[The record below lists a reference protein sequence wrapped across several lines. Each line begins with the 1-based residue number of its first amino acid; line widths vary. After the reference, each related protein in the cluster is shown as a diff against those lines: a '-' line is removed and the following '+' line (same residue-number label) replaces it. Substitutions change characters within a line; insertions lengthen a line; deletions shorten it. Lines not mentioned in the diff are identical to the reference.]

1 MDRVVL
7 RPEDSPFGASVLRKV
22 TLRLVPL
29 LMVGYIVSYVDR
41 INIGFAK
48 FGMDKAFGLSAT
60 QYGFV
65 AGVFFVGYILAEVPS
80 NIIMTKVGA
89 RVWLSRILV
98 TWGVIAAATAF
109 APNFTTVCVL
119 RFLLGVAEAG
129 FFPGIIVYLTRWYPN
144 AQRTKVIST
153 VMVAIP
159 IASVI
164 GGPLNGWILDS
175 FDGALGLSGWR
186 WVFVVGGVPAI
197 VLGVAFF
204 LMLTESPER
213 ARWLNDSEKAWL
225 TGVLAAED
233 AERAVAAP
241 VGHRGALRDRRVIAL
256 CLAYFL
262 LLCGAYP
269 LTYWMPS
276 VIKKAGHGLSSLQ
289 VGWLSAVPFLLAAI
303 AMYIAGRRV
312 RDERSAKPV
321 LIALGISVV
330 AFVLTAA
337 ELAVPAIAFAGI
349 TVATMAA
356 QTAKPLFWAVPTS
369 YLAGVGAASGIAL
382 INSLGNAAGFVSP
395 YAFGWIQDASHGD
408 TGLSMGVM
416 IFANVAAFGVLAALA
431 MRSRA
436 GRVAVA
442 GVEPA
447 PGVGA

>member
-1 MDRVVL
+1 MDKVVV
-7 RPEDSPFGASVLRKV
+7 RPEDSPFGSSVLRKV
-22 TLRLVPL
+22 TVRLVPL
-29 LMVGYIVSYVDR
+29 LVIGYIVSYVDR

-48 FGMDKAFGLSAT
+48 FGMDKAFGMSAT

-65 AGVFFVGYILAEVPS
+65 AGIFFVGYILAEVPS
-80 NIIMTKVGA
+80 NIAMTKVGA

-98 TWGVIAAATAF
+98 TWGIIAAATAF

-159 IASVI
+159 LASVL

-175 FDGALGLSGWR
+175 FDGALGLAGWR

-197 VLGVAFF
+197 VLGVLFF
-204 LMLTESPER
+204 LTLTDSPER

-225 TGVLAAED
+225 TGLLAAED

-241 VGHRGALRDRRVIAL
+241 TGHRAALKDRRVIAL
-256 CLAYFL
+256 CVAYFL

-276 VIKKAGHGLSSLQ
+276 VIKKAGHGLSSFQ
-289 VGWLSAVPFLLAAI
+289 VGWLSAVPFLLAAVC
-303 AMYIAGRRV
+303 MYLTGRAIRN
-312 RDERSAKPV
+312 ERSSTPV
-321 LIALGISVV
+321 LVALAISVV
-330 AFVLTAA
+330 AFVVTAV
-337 ELAVPAIAFAGI
+337 ELSVPVIAFAAI

-382 INSLGNAAGFVSP
+382 INSMGNAAGFVSP
-395 YAFGWIQDASHGD
+395 YAFGWIQDATHGD

-416 IFANVAAFGVLAALA
+416 IFANVGALVVLAVLA
-431 MRSRA
+431 NRA
-436 GRVAVA
+436 RTRRAPLP
-442 GVEPA
+442 EPA